1 MPKGRIGIS
10 GPGVFARVYPPIL
23 GDEPTSD
30 EQRKLVA
37 VFEIRSAAISELEK
51 RRPDGDVEI
60 DFTIL
65 WAYILRALGTY
76 LGQAA
81 LGLPPTLADQD
92 RVLARID
99 KAAAI
104 LEKEIADANFHV
116 RVILQRAMSRRGA
129 DLTILR
135 KQLDLM
141 IDQMQLTDEVRQ
153 PKGRP
158 DPYLEDL
165 IVDLIEVWT
174 LATGKLPGKTG
185 ENHYKGVRTSPFYRW
200 CNMIAVPGI
209 GKTLPRDL
217 IDMLIADHKSD
228 G

>member
-1 MPKGRIGIS
+1 MPKGRVGIS
-10 GPGVFARVYPPIL
+10 GPGVFSRIYPPKV
-23 GDEPTSD
+23 GE
-30 EQRKLVA
+30 E
-37 VFEIRSAAISELEK
+37 AISEDQQKLAAVMELRKDVIGELEK
-51 RRPDGDVEI
+51 RRSAESGEPDFI
-60 DFTIL
+60 FL
-65 WAYILRALGTY
+65 WGYILRAVGTY

-99 KAAAI
+99 KAATN
-104 LEKEIADANFHV
+104 LQREIADANFHV
-116 RVILQRAMSRRGA
+116 RVILQRAMSRRDA
-129 DLTILR
+129 DLHILR

-141 IDQMQLTDEVRQ
+141 VDEVPLTEEVRQ
-153 PKGRP
+153 PKGKP
-158 DPYLEDL
+158 DPYLEDF

-174 LATGKLPGKTG
+174 VATGKLPGKTG
-185 ENHYKGVRTSPFYRW
+185 QDHYKGGRTSPFYRW

-217 IDMLIADHKSD
+217 VDTLIGPHQSD

>member
-1 MPKGRIGIS
+1 MPKGRVGIS
-10 GPGVFARVYPPIL
+10 GPGVFSRIYPPKV
-23 GDEPTSD
+23 GE
-30 EQRKLVA
+30 E
-37 VFEIRSAAISELEK
+37 AISEDQHKLAAVMELRKDVIGELEK
-51 RRPDGDVEI
+51 RRSAESGEPDFI
-60 DFTIL
+60 FL
-65 WAYILRALGTY
+65 WGYILRAVGTY

-99 KAAAI
+99 KAATN
-104 LEKEIADANFHV
+104 LQREIDDANFHV
-116 RVILQRAMSRRGA
+116 RVILQRAMSRRDA
-129 DLTILR
+129 DLHKLR

-141 IDQMQLTDEVRQ
+141 IDEVPLTDEVRQ

-165 IVDLIEVWT
+165 IEALIEVWT
-174 LATGKLPGKTG
+174 AATGKLPGKTG
-185 ENHYKGVRTSPFYRW
+185 QDHYKGGRTSPFYRW

-217 IDMLIADHKSD
+217 VDTLIGPHQSD